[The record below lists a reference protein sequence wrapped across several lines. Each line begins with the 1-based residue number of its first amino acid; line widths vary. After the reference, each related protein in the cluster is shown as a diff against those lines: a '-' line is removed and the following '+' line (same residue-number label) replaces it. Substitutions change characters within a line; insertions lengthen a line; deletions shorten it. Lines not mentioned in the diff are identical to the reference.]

1 MYVRPVYI
9 YWIRIQ
15 LVWYL
20 ARKQLPHVLYE
31 YQVRIN
37 LVLIG
42 SCNILAVLI
51 YVPQNKTCGSVR
63 MMIMHSLPVHTA
75 VTAQQQHQQYWLLS
89 EQDEWERTPLPAS
102 GSTDTEYS

>member
-63 MMIMHSLPVHTA
+63 MIMHSLPVHTA